1 MKPLGMLAELECG
14 HMQVAGA
21 HQQALQIE
29 ALKALV
35 NLVEVDEG
43 TFRLL
48 LRSHEKPT
56 LVTGNTGF
64 LWFRKRVYMTSYDGF
79 VFLHRAG
86 KEIDFRAEAPDSV
99 VVNAQS
105 VHIPF
110 L

>member
-1 MKPLGMLAELECG
+1 MEMT
-14 HMQVAGA
+14 GA
-21 HQQALQIE
+21 AQRHVQIE

-35 NLVEVDEG
+35 NLVEVDEA

-56 LVTGNTGF
+56 VVVGKAGIF
-64 LWFRKRVYMTSYDGF
+64 WFKKHTYMTSYDGF
-79 VFLHRAG
+79 VFLLRADG
-86 KEIDFRAEAPDSV
+86 SCDFKADAPDAFV
-99 VVNAQS
+99 VDAKT

>member
-1 MKPLGMLAELECG
+1 M
-14 HMQVAGA
+14 AGA
-21 HQQALQIE
+21 HAQQERIQ

-35 NLVEVDEG
+35 NLVEVDEA

-56 LVTGNTGF
+56 IVVGKAGVF
-64 LWFRKRVYMTSYDGF
+64 WFKKHTYMTSYDGF
-79 VFLHRAG
+79 VFLHRADR
-86 KEIDFRAEAPDSV
+86 ECDFRTEAPQALV
-99 VVNAQS
+99 VDAKT

>member
-1 MKPLGMLAELECG
+1 
-14 HMQVAGA
+14 MQVTGA
-21 HQQALQIE
+21 QQRHEQIE

-35 NLVEVDEG
+35 NLVEVDEA

-56 LVTGNTGF
+56 IVAGQTGF
-64 LWFRKRVYMTSYDGF
+64 FMFKKSVYMTSYDGF
-79 VFLHRAG
+79 VFLLRAE
-86 KEIDFRAEAPDSV
+86 KECDFRTDAPQALVVKAEH
-99 VVNAQS
+99 

>member
-1 MKPLGMLAELECG
+1 MN
-14 HMQVAGA
+14 VAGA
-21 HQQALQIE
+21 HQRAMQVE

-35 NLVEVDEG
+35 NLVEVDEP

-56 LVTGNTGF
+56 LVAGTTGF
-64 LWFRKRVYMTSYDGF
+64 LWFRKHVYMTSYDGF
-79 VFLHRAG
+79 VFLHRPER
-86 KEIDFRAEAPDSV
+86 EIDLLPEAPDAV
-99 VVNAQS
+99 VVRAKS

>member
-1 MKPLGMLAELECG
+1 MPR
-14 HMQVAGA
+14 MQVAGA
-21 HQQALQIE
+21 HQRSMQIE

-35 NLVEVDEG
+35 NLVEVDEA

-56 LVTGNTGF
+56 LVTGTTGF
-64 LWFRKRVYMTSYDGF
+64 LWFKKRVYMTSYDGF
-79 VFLHRAG
+79 VFLHRPE
-86 KEIDFRAEAPDSV
+86 KEIDLRAEAPEAV
-99 VVNAQS
+99 VVDAKT

>member
-1 MKPLGMLAELECG
+1 MEM
-14 HMQVAGA
+14 AGA
-21 HQQALQIE
+21 HAQQERIQ

-35 NLVEVDEG
+35 NLVEVDEA

-56 LVTGNTGF
+56 IVIGKGGV
-64 LWFRKRVYMTSYDGF
+64 LWFKKHTYMTSYDGF
-79 VFLHRAG
+79 VFLHRADR
-86 KEIDFRAEAPDSV
+86 ECDFRTEAPQALV
-99 VVNAQS
+99 VDAKT

>member
-1 MKPLGMLAELECG
+1 MEM
-14 HMQVAGA
+14 AGA
-21 HQQALQIE
+21 AARHEQIQ

-35 NLVEVDEG
+35 NLVEVDEA

-56 LVTGNTGF
+56 IVVGKAGIA
-64 LWFRKRVYMTSYDGF
+64 WFKKHTYMTSYDGF
-79 VFLHRAG
+79 VFLHRAD
-86 KEIDFRAEAPDSV
+86 KECDFRTEAPQALV
-99 VVNAQS
+99 IEAKT